1 MQIGNQVIRS
11 YDTNIR
17 ENVRAEQTSSTGN
30 AGKVSSDVQGL
41 SEGSVFRGEIVDISG
56 EKVTISTENKGEI
69 MARLQADIELGVGD
83 EMLFSVKENNATQVL
98 IKPLFDSIQTAQSKV
113 LERALDGA
121 NLSPTEKNFSAAKEL
136 MEAGMPLDKANMV
149 KLLSQS
155 MKYEGTS
162 MHTLA
167 SLNKMGIPVTAE
179 NIAQFERYES
189 FTHQLSGDIEQTAD
203 SMADFVKSMPAD
215 MDGKELLNVAKEL
228 TNIISSN
235 MDNTAEVNPNVAG
248 KEALV
253 SEGNVLENAQGEGSA
268 QVKAGDALLTE
279 GSMQTA
285 EGGVQVSGQEGNI
298 SATDNMIKT
307 PEGQSAANM
316 VTGAEQNVGDKG
328 AEVPDK
334 QAQITDAL
342 KAAFNA
348 SEGVADK
355 AESARSLTETVVDNT
370 NLSKEEA
377 SNLNTM
383 LKNAD
388 VPSEQIKQMFERSTS
403 STQLVNKML
412 DAVNS
417 SDKNGHAIKSLLSSN
432 EFKKLFSDMIQ
443 KEFSLNPSEMKDP
456 KEIENLYN
464 RIIRQTE
471 AFENTINA
479 KGGDSGN
486 MHQNSQNMQQ
496 NMQFMEQLNNQMIY
510 AQMPLKL
517 NNQNANSELYVYAD
531 KRKLAGK
538 RDDISVMLHLDM
550 DHLGATDV
558 KVTLTGTNVN
568 ARFYLNDKES
578 VEIVANNMG
587 QLADKLAERGFTL
600 TNEVVK
606 RESSEPANKVVNEF
620 IDSNAERS
628 IKRFTFDAKT

>member
-17 ENVRAEQTSSTGN
+17 ENVRAEQTTSTEN
-30 AGKVSSDVQGL
+30 AGKVSSDVQSL
-41 SEGSVFRGEIVDISG
+41 SEGSVFRGEIVDVSG

-69 MARLQADIELGVGD
+69 IARLQADIELGVGD
-83 EMLFSVKENNATQVL
+83 EMLFSVKENNPAQVL

-113 LERALDGA
+113 LERALDAA

-136 MEAGMPLDKANMV
+136 MEAGMPLDKGNMV

-155 MKYEGTS
+155 MKFEGTS
-162 MHTLA
+162 MHTLTA
-167 SLNKMGIPVTAE
+167 LNKMNIPVTAE

-189 FTHQLSGDIEQTAD
+189 FSHQLSGDIEQAAD
-203 SMADFVKSMPAD
+203 SMADFVKSMPSD
-215 MDGKELLNVAKEL
+215 MEGNELLNVAKEL
-228 TNIISSN
+228 TNIISGETNNS
-235 MDNTAEVNPNVAG
+235 AEVNQTVAAN
-248 KEALV
+248 ETA
-253 SEGNVLENAQGEGSA
+253 SNEGAVLDNAQTNVT
-268 QVKAGDALLTE
+268 VK
-279 GSMQTA
+279 
-285 EGGVQVSGQEGNI
+285 GQEGALQAEGLKEGATVADNNI
-298 SATDNMIKT
+298 VNTSEVPNATATAGDT
-307 PEGQSAANM
+307 
-316 VTGAEQNVGDKG
+316 QNINNKG
-328 AEVPDK
+328 IEVPDK
-334 QAQITDAL
+334 QTQITGAV

-348 SEGVADK
+348 SEGVVDK
-355 AESARSLTETVVDNT
+355 TEVTRSLVETVSDNTGLAKEEVT
-370 NLSKEEA
+370 NLS
-377 SNLNTM
+377 SM
-383 LKNAD
+383 LKNTD
-388 VPSEQIKQMFERSTS
+388 VPGEQVRQIFEQSTS
-403 STQLVNKML
+403 STQLVNNML
-412 DAVNS
+412 EAIKSN
-417 SDKNGHAIKSLLSSN
+417 DKNGHAIKSLLSSN

-496 NMQFMEQLNNQMIY
+496 NMQFMEQLNNHMIY
-510 AQMPLKL
+510 AQMPIKL

-578 VEIVANNMG
+578 VEIVASNMG
-587 QLADKLAERGFTL
+587 ELADKLAERGFTL

-606 RESSEPANKVVNEF
+606 RESSEAPNKVINEF